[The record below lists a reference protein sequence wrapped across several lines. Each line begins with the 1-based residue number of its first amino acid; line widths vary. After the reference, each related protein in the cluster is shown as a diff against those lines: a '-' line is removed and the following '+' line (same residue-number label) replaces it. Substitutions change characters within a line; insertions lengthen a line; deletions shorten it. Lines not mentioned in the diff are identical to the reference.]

1 MNIIRKLSILLIA
14 VSAGIAAKAQDN
26 GFDVFVPIAKYITQG
41 NAEALS
47 AWFSDNLDI
56 SVLSPESSYSR
67 NQSEKILDTFFKSN
81 TPRSFEIT
89 HTAGS
94 FNMKYALG
102 TLDAGGEN
110 YFVTIFVSFKGDT
123 YSIQQ
128 LKIERRD

>member
-1 MNIIRKLSILLIA
+1 MHIIRKLSILLIA
-14 VSAGIAAKAQDN
+14 VSAGLSAKAQDKR
-26 GFDVFVPIAKYITQG
+26 FDMFIPIAKYITQG

-67 NQSEKILDTFFKSN
+67 NQSEKILETFFKSN

-94 FNMKYALG
+94 TNMKYALG

-110 YFVTIFVSFKGDT
+110 YLVTIFVSLKGDT

>member
-94 FNMKYALG
+94 SNMKYALG

>member
-1 MNIIRKLSILLIA
+1 MDIIRKLSILLIA
-14 VSAGIAAKAQDN
+14 VSAGISAKAQGN

-94 FNMKYALG
+94 SNMKYALG

-110 YFVTIFVSFKGDT
+110 FLVTIFVSFKGDT